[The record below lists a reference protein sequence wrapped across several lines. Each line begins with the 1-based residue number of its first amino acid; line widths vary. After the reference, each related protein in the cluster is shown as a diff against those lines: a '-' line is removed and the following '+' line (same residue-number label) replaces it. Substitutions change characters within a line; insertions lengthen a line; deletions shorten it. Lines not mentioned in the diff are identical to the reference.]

1 MNEISPSLM
10 YILSD
15 NDVEKCGKTIKK
27 MIVCIMDLKK
37 KHDVKYIMG
46 NSVAENRVRQ
56 RSDSGESADESGS
69 NEHFLIKK

>member
-1 MNEISPSLM
+1 
-10 YILSD
+10 
-15 NDVEKCGKTIKK
+15 
-27 MIVCIMDLKK
+27 MDLKK

-69 NEHFLIKK
+69 NEHFLIKKQKVLLFTHLKNSFINKETVGFFPLP

>member
-1 MNEISPSLM
+1 
-10 YILSD
+10 
-15 NDVEKCGKTIKK
+15 
-27 MIVCIMDLKK
+27 MDLKK

-46 NSVAENRVRQ
+46 NVAENRVRQ

>member
-1 MNEISPSLM
+1 
-10 YILSD
+10 
-15 NDVEKCGKTIKK
+15 

-37 KHDVKYIMG
+37 KHDVKYLMG

>member
-1 MNEISPSLM
+1 
-10 YILSD
+10 
-15 NDVEKCGKTIKK
+15 
-27 MIVCIMDLKK
+27 MDLKK

-69 NEHFLIKK
+69 NEKIKSLAVYSSQKFIH